1 MNGKG
6 DSPRKKSVTE
16 EIWAKNWEKIFGKN
30 NNERDKSKNKNNRS
44 KQ

>member
-6 DSPRKKSVTE
+6 DSPRKKTVTE
-16 EIWAKNWEKIFGKN
+16 EVWAKNWEKIFGKK
-30 NNERDKSKNKNNRS
+30 NERNKSKNKNCRS